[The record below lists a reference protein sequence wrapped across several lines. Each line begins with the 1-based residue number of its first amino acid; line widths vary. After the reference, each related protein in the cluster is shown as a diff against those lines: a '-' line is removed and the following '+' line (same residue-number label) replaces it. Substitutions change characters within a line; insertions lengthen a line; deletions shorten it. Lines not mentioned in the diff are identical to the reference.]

1 MRTTIGTIAAVL
13 ALAIPMQ
20 RAQAQL
26 VTTNFGG
33 TQATRFIC
41 TDPDEYGQCVL
52 TGPLQ
57 VGTNGFSVMFRAGS
71 MDVNLPTHAVIG
83 DGQYGLKAN
92 GLWDGNA
99 GTYVG
104 VASQVS
110 STSGLMFHFAQP
122 VYQVGAWI
130 NYADPTTPVFI
141 RAYGQFGQL
150 LSEYVLQESAP
161 ISTPNMYNHG
171 AFRGI
176 ADATG
181 IWTFELFG
189 GEVVTRDL
197 FADGEAP
204 AENFFT
210 SAGDEEGVGPSD
222 PIFLEQAPTVV
233 TPEPGTYV
241 LVAAGLAGLG
251 FLKRRRRA

>member
-1 MRTTIGTIAAVL
+1 MRTTIRTIAAVL

-26 VTTNFGG
+26 LTSDFGG

-41 TDPDEYGQCVL
+41 ADPDEYGQCVL
-52 TGPLQ
+52 TGTLQ
-57 VGTNGFSVMFRAGS
+57 VGANGFDVIFRAGS
-71 MDVNLPTHAVIG
+71 MDLNLPTHAVIG
-83 DGQYGLKAN
+83 NGQYGLKAN
-92 GLWDGNA
+92 GFWDGA
-99 GTYVG
+99 SGTYVG
-104 VASQVS
+104 IASQVS

-122 VYQVGAWI
+122 VYQVGAWL

-141 RAYGQFGQL
+141 RAYGQYGEL
-150 LSEYVLQESAP
+150 LSEYVLQETAP
-161 ISTPNMYNHG
+161 ISTPNMYNKG

-197 FADGEAP
+197 FANGEQP
-204 AENFFT
+204 AEEFFNQ
-210 SAGDEEGVGPSD
+210 GDDEGDGAAD
-222 PIFLEQAPTVV
+222 QIFLEQAPTVV